1 MKSNQEAM
9 RAYFEALPVY
19 TPAFKSTVDS
29 VVAALGESV
38 KTKKGQVV
46 EELTLHNKDFWFLKS
61 GFLKE
66 MYKNPIEK
74 EDSLFSLIPPLSIFV
89 NEDTLFND
97 QHPQH
102 YYTTYSDVEFIR
114 FKYEDF
120 ERINAKHPLL
130 QLLYLSG
137 TAEIQKNRRARL
149 IMLRMRRTIDRVEW
163 VKTNRP
169 DLYKHMDR
177 VTLAQYIGVSR
188 AGLYRAFEKSNKF
201 QF

>member
-1 MKSNQEAM
+1 
-9 RAYFEALPVY
+9 
-19 TPAFKSTVDS
+19 
-29 VVAALGESV
+29 
-38 KTKKGQVV
+38 
-46 EELTLHNKDFWFLKS
+46 
-61 GFLKE
+61 
-66 MYKNPIEK
+66 
-74 EDSLFSLIPPLSIFV
+74 
-89 NEDTLFND
+89 
-97 QHPQH
+97 
-102 YYTTYSDVEFIR
+102 
-114 FKYEDF
+114 
-120 ERINAKHPLL
+120 
-130 QLLYLSG
+130 

>member
-1 MKSNQEAM
+1 M
-9 RAYFEALPVY
+9 
-19 TPAFKSTVDS
+19 DS

-38 KTKKGQVV
+38 KKKKGQVV

-89 NEDTLFND
+89 NEDTLFSD

-120 ERINAKHPLL
+120 ERINQCEASTCN
-130 QLLYLSG
+130 YF
-137 TAEIQKNRRARL
+137 I
-149 IMLRMRRTIDRVEW
+149 
-163 VKTNRP
+163 
-169 DLYKHMDR
+169 
-177 VTLAQYIGVSR
+177 
-188 AGLYRAFEKSNKF
+188 
-201 QF
+201 

>member
-1 MKSNQEAM
+1 
-9 RAYFEALPVY
+9 
-19 TPAFKSTVDS
+19 
-29 VVAALGESV
+29 
-38 KTKKGQVV
+38 
-46 EELTLHNKDFWFLKS
+46 
-61 GFLKE
+61 

-120 ERINAKHPLL
+120 ELINAKYPLL

-201 QF
+201 QL

>member
-1 MKSNQEAM
+1 MKSNQEAV

-29 VVAALGESV
+29 VVAALGKSV
-38 KTKKGQVV
+38 KKKKGQVV
-46 EELTLHNKDFWFLKS
+46 EELPLGNKDFWFLKS

-66 MYKNPIEK
+66 MHKNPIEK
-74 EDSLFSLIPPLSIFV
+74 EEFLFNLIPPLSFFV

-97 QHPQH
+97 QCPQH
-102 YYTTYSDVEFIR
+102 YFKTYGDVEFIC
-114 FKYEDF
+114 FKYDDF
-120 ERINAKHPLL
+120 ERINSKHPHL

-177 VTLAQYIGVSR
+177 ITLAQYIGVSR

>member
-1 MKSNQEAM
+1 MRSNNEAM

-29 VVAALGESV
+29 VVSVLGENV
-38 KTKKGQVV
+38 KKRKGQIV

-66 MYKNPIEK
+66 MYKNPFEK
-74 EDSLFSLIPPLSIFV
+74 EDALFSIIPPLSIFV

-97 QHPQH
+97 LHPQH

-120 ERINAKHPLL
+120 ERINESHPLL

-149 IMLRMRRTIDRVEW
+149 IMLRMRSTIDRINW
-163 VKTNRP
+163 VKNQRP
-169 DLYKHMDR
+169 DLFYYMDR

-188 AGLYRAFEKSNKF
+188 AGLYRALEKADLDQK
-201 QF
+201 